1 MGPPAIDL
9 LGLGADVVWPSFAAA
24 AAVREAADP
33 RYGRLAEWAEWLAAV
48 QDAADPR
55 SPARVRCVAFG
66 MLSAAAA
73 AVAEADAVEVR
84 EVALDP
90 GATVPDA
97 LAQGVAAADA
107 EVDAGADL
115 IVVAD
120 RDEAAA
126 AAVLVSLLAGV
137 EPVALL
143 PRGPAA
149 VDTAAWIARA
159 EYLRDARRAAAG
171 ERTDPAG
178 LLTVLG
184 HAPLAATTGFLLRA
198 CARRTPLV
206 LDGPAVAAAALAAHH
221 AQPRCD
227 RWWRFADAAADPVHA
242 RVVAELNQRPLLD
255 LATGTGDGT
264 TGLLCVPLL
273 RAAVRIHENRQQ

>member
-1 MGPPAIDL
+1 MGQPAIDL
-9 LGLGADVVWPSFAAA
+9 LGLGADVEWPSFAAA
-24 AAVREAADP
+24 AVVRDAADA
-33 RYGRLAEWAEWLAAV
+33 RYGRLAEWAEWLAGV

-55 SPARVRCVAFG
+55 SPARVRCVVFG
-66 MLSAAAA
+66 TLSAAAA
-73 AVAEADAVEVR
+73 AVAEAVDVGIR
-84 EVALDP
+84 EVAVDP
-90 GATVPDA
+90 AATVPDA
-97 LAQGVAAADA
+97 FAQGIAAADA
-107 EVDAGADL
+107 EVDGGADL

-120 RDEAAA
+120 RDEPAAA
-126 AAVLVSLLAGV
+126 ALLVSLLAGV

-159 EYLRDARRAAAG
+159 EYLRDARRAAAAA
-171 ERTDPAG
+171 RNDPAG
-178 LLTVLG
+178 LLAVLG

-221 AQPRCD
+221 VQSRCD

-242 RVVAELNQRPLLD
+242 RVVAELSQRPMLD
-255 LATGTGDGT
+255 LATTTGDGT
-264 TGLLCVPLL
+264 AGLLCVPLL
-273 RAAVRIHENRQQ
+273 RAAVRTHDNRQQ